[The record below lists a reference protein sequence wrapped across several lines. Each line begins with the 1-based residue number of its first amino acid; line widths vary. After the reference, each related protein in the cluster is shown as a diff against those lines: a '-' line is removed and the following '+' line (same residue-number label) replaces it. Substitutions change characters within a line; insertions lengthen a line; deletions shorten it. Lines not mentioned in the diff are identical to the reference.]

1 MPGNMEKDLLDLEP
15 KESMSLL
22 EREERCQKAMKAVG
36 KAIFMR
42 LVVCAV
48 LLWAVVRSPMELW
61 VVGLMLLVLLI
72 NLTGI
77 LPLAAELKK
86 RRAEWKALLAEEE

>member
-1 MPGNMEKDLLDLEP
+1 MPSNMEKELFDLEP
-15 KESMSLL
+15 KENMSLL

-42 LVVCAV
+42 LVVCAI
-48 LLWAVVRSPMELW
+48 LIWAVVRSPMELW

-86 RRAEWKALLAEEE
+86 RRAEWKQLLDEEE

>member
-1 MPGNMEKDLLDLEP
+1 MPSNMEKELFDLEP
-15 KESMSLL
+15 KENMSLL
-22 EREERCQKAMKAVG
+22 EREERCRKAMKAVG

-42 LVVCAV
+42 LVVSAI
-48 LLWAVVRSPMELW
+48 LIWAVMRAPMDVW

-86 RRAEWKALLAEEE
+86 RRAEWKQLLDEEE